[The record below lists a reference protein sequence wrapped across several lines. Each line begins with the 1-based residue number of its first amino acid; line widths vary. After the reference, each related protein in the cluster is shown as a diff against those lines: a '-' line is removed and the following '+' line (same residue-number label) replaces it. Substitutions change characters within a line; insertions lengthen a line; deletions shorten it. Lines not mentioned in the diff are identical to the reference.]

1 MRRRRPRRTNMATAA
16 SSLAGAVRFGRPGV
30 HLLTLVLLAVSI
42 STLMGFVG
50 QIVDSA
56 QLERRK
62 DELRAENAQYATENA
77 ALTTAVA
84 EAESPAYAEKIL
96 REQRGYAREGDT
108 VILPTFPQITPPAA
122 AQPTAQPAPTRAPA
136 PNWQRWGQALFPP
149 ADKN

>member
-1 MRRRRPRRTNMATAA
+1 MATVA
-16 SSLAGAVRFGRPGV
+16 SSLAGAARFGRPGI
-30 HLLTLVLLAVSI
+30 HLLTLVLLAISI
-42 STLMGFVG
+42 STLIGFIG

-84 EAESPAYAEKIL
+84 DAESPAYAEKIL

-108 VILPTFPQITPPAA
+108 VILPTFPQITPTAAPAERSPV
-122 AQPTAQPAPTRAPA
+122 PTAVPE
-136 PNWQRWGQALFPP
+136 PNWRRWLRALFPP
-149 ADKN
+149 GGQ